1 MVVRPT
7 RLMLTENSPFPATTR
22 DESAAQARIDTIDFI
37 VIEFERSVMVLEAP
51 DAVVK

>member
-7 RLMLTENSPFPATTR
+7 RLTLTENSPSPAATR

-37 VIEFERSVMVLEAP
+37 VYEFERCVMALKAP
-51 DAVVK
+51 DAGVK